1 MEKARLPTP
10 VFLGFPC
17 GSAGQESSCS
27 VGDLGSIPRLGR
39 SPGEGK
45 DYPFQYSGLDN
56 SMDCIAHG
64 VMKSQTQ
71 LSDFHFPVMSALIRG
86 PCKDTGTQKYT
97 GVTLEAE
104 IGIMLPTGQGK
115 PRIAGN

>member
-1 MEKARLPTP
+1 M
-10 VFLGFPC
+10 
-17 GSAGQESSCS
+17 
-27 VGDLGSIPRLGR
+27 
-39 SPGEGK
+39 
-45 DYPFQYSGLDN
+45 N
-56 SMDCIAHG
+56 CIVHG
-64 VMKSQTQ
+64 VTKSWTQ